1 MRGVAVIISAAIG
14 IALLASPIAVHAKTA
29 KECRA
34 EWQAKKTEF
43 QAKKI
48 TQKDYI
54 KQCTAGAAAVA
65 PAPAKEQ
72 TTKKSEPAKRTESK
86 TAPRSGAVTRT
97 EPKAATAPAA
107 KSSPVAMGAKQFST
121 EAQAKSR
128 CGSGT
133 VVWVNLDS
141 KIYHFTGYKDYGGT
155 KHGAYMCERDATSD
169 GMRAAKNE
177 KHP

>member
-1 MRGVAVIISAAIG
+1 MRIVAIVISAAIG
-14 IALLASPIAVHAKTA
+14 LALLASPIAAYAKTA

-34 EWQAKKTEF
+34 EWQAKKADF

-54 KQCTAGAAAVA
+54 KQCTGDAAAIK
-65 PAPAKEQ
+65 PAPAKQQ
-72 TTKKSEPAKRTESK
+72 TTKKSEPAKRTEPKS
-86 TAPRSGAVTRT
+86 TSRT
-97 EPKAATAPAA
+97 PAATPVEPKAARAPAPKA
-107 KSSPVAMGAKQFST
+107 PYAMGAKQFGT

-128 CGSGT
+128 CGSGA

-141 KIYHFTGYKDYGGT
+141 KIYHFAGYRDYGGT
-155 KHGAYMCERDATSD
+155 KHGAYMCERDATD
-169 GMRAAKNE
+169 EGMRAAKNE